1 MSDIEVYIA
10 VRRIHC
16 FNAKLRDN
24 SDLIHFADYTT
35 PIMACKQ
42 QISTIK
48 LKTCD
53 FLITTGAA
61 AVFDAVFGYIK
72 TFPLN
77 Q

>member
-1 MSDIEVYIA
+1 MVSVELYIA
-10 VRRIHC
+10 FGRLCC
-16 FNAKLRDN
+16 FNARLRDN
-24 SDLIHFADYTT
+24 SDLIHFADYTA